1 MEIRNCTDVE
11 ITGVTLKDS
20 AFWTLHPVYCKDVHI
35 HHMRI
40 EAPSCRNYA
49 CANTD
54 GIDVDSSENILIE
67 HNYIS
72 VGDDHITVISGKLRG
87 GRSPPTRNVTARD
100 NYLGSG
106 MGLSIGSS
114 TAGGVSDVVYSNNIM
129 RQEIKKNMGQGI
141 HIKLRERFGGYVR
154 NIAWIDNIFYVA
166 GMPGGSIVFES
177 GYQSGSDWKMKCN
190 NETCTEVRDIVVRN
204 LTIYQGNPGRINC
217 FGPRPCKNI
226 TFENV
231 RYLDTDHKGQR
242 IKCDNV
248 ASGKVTDSF
257 PPDLFDGE
265 SCVALYNDP
274 KEHDIHSVVSS
285 PEKVPS
291 KSALDGASSLPR
303 VIALYFPQFHPDP
316 INDRLW
322 GANFTDWDSLRNAPK
337 LNRMGYAIPRPTELG
352 YYDLSDE
359 TSDVRRK
366 QGELAREHG
375 IDAFAYHHYWFYDK
389 KYPGPNLH
397 RPLEL
402 MLRDGE
408 PDVPFCLHWAAMK
421 WVNTWQ
427 SSGGQTGD
435 R

>member
-1 MEIRNCTDVE
+1 M
-11 ITGVTLKDS
+11 
-20 AFWTLHPVYCKDVHI
+20 
-35 HHMRI
+35 
-40 EAPSCRNYA
+40 
-49 CANTD
+49 
-54 GIDVDSSENILIE
+54 
-67 HNYIS
+67 
-72 VGDDHITVISGKLRG
+72 
-87 GRSPPTRNVTARD
+87 ARR
-100 NYLGSG
+100 YVLGS
-106 MGLSIGSS
+106 LVLLWSLTSYKLISLHS
-114 TAGGVSDVVYSNNIM
+114 RQHIPVNNADDA
-129 RQEIKKNMGQGI
+129 E
-141 HIKLRERFGGYVR
+141 HHDE
-154 NIAWIDNIFYVA
+154 
-166 GMPGGSIVFES
+166 
-177 GYQSGSDWKMKCN
+177 
-190 NETCTEVRDIVVRN
+190 
-204 LTIYQGNPGRINC
+204 
-217 FGPRPCKNI
+217 
-226 TFENV
+226 
-231 RYLDTDHKGQR
+231 
-242 IKCDNV
+242 
-248 ASGKVTDSF
+248 
-257 PPDLFDGE
+257 
-265 SCVALYNDP
+265 
-274 KEHDIHSVVSS
+274 EHDVQSVVSS
-285 PEKVPS
+285 PEKVLP